1 MLRLSKI
8 LESNHHKYYLTE
20 SELSEY
26 LNISIRT
33 LQSQRGRG
41 DGIPYVKIGRS
52 VPVTGQTRKP
62 YAASSVISQR
72 PVASNWILTG
82 FAA

>member
-52 VPVTGQTRKP
+52 VRYQLDMVLKYLEQNTR
-62 YAASSVISQR
+62 A
-72 PVASNWILTG
+72 
-82 FAA
+82 